1 MTTCTLAYDDAGA
14 ACLEDSQRFEKR
26 RRPQRWSLNAPVK
39 RALQLQ
45 RHSVSFSGRTSPTA
59 SGGFN
64 RRNIKKS
71 LYGMD

>member
-39 RALQLQ
+39 RALQLH
-45 RHSVSFSGRTSPTA
+45 RRSISFSA
-59 SGGFN
+59 STRPAAQGGFN

-71 LYGMD
+71 HYVMD